1 MNHLNLKTIKR
12 VLCIMV
18 LLLSVVFLSSYGI
31 QRYTLAHYQD
41 DLYENGVIQDVARL
55 LPTKIKRLETGREEE
70 QIVDIIKKANKDHL
84 PVSIS
89 GNRHSQG
96 GHTYYSNGVV
106 LDMTQYNQI
115 LAIDPKRKTIH
126 VQSGATWDQIQKA
139 LAPHR
144 LAVKVM
150 QSQNIF
156 TVGGSISANIHGRDI
171 HHESLGSTI
180 NWFRLL
186 LADGRVVKVD
196 RETNSELFNH
206 VIGGY
211 GLFGVILDVELQVTD
226 DEIYEIQSNTV
237 AVKDFPEYVKK
248 LRANPY
254 IKLAYGRISTAP
266 QTLLNS
272 LFVVEYHHSFET
284 LEQNESLRVLKS
296 DEQTWLTEELL
307 NFSRKTQIGKDVLW
321 DLQKKYFL
329 SLNHSKISRNNSMR
343 SESDFLLYKN
353 PNNTDALQEFFVP
366 IDEFPAYIEDLKR
379 FLEKDNIN
387 LLNLTI
393 RYVSKDDGPTLSY
406 AKDDMIALV
415 ALFNHGKKKEDVEK
429 AQRSIQNIIDVT
441 IKHNGSFYL
450 PYYPYATK
458 GQLVRSYPKF
468 STFVAAKDKYDPN
481 GLFMNLFYERYRN
494 EE

>member
-1 MNHLNLKTIKR
+1 MNHLKIKTIKR
-12 VLCIMV
+12 VLCILV
-18 LLLSVVFLSSYGI
+18 LLLSVVFLSSYSI

-55 LPTKIKRLETGREEE
+55 LPTKIERMETGKEEK
-70 QIVDIIKKANKDHL
+70 QIVDIIKRANEEHL

-89 GNRHSQG
+89 GNGHSQG
-96 GHTYYSNGVV
+96 GHTYYPNAVV
-106 LDMTQYNQI
+106 LDMTQYNRV

-139 LAPHR
+139 LAPYG

-186 LADGRVVKVD
+186 LADGRIVKVD
-196 RETNSELFNH
+196 RETNPELFHH

-226 DEIYEIQSNTV
+226 DEIYEMISDTV
-237 AVKDFPEYVKK
+237 PVQDFPEYVKK
-248 LRANPY
+248 LRANPNV
-254 IKLAYGRISTAP
+254 KLAYGRISTAP
-266 QTLLNS
+266 RTLLDS
-272 LFVVEYHHSFET
+272 IFVVEYHQLSET
-284 LEQNESLRVLKS
+284 LEQNESLRVLKH

-321 DLQKKYFL
+321 DLQTKYFL

-353 PNNTDALQEFFVP
+353 PNNTDVLQEFFVP
-366 IDEFPAYIEDLKR
+366 IDEFPAYIEDLKV
-379 FLEKDNIN
+379 FLDKDDIN

-393 RYVSKDDGPTLSY
+393 RYVSKDDGPALSY
-406 AKDDMIALV
+406 ARDDMIALV

-429 AQRSIQNIIDVT
+429 AQRSIQEMIDIT
-441 IKHNGSFYL
+441 LKHNGTFYL

-458 GQLVRSYPKF
+458 EQLIKSYPKF
-468 STFVAAKDKYDPN
+468 PTFVAAKEKYDPK
-481 GLFMNLFYERYRN
+481 GLFMNLFYERYRY